1 MNADEQALAARIG
14 HALGSDRVI
23 DLGTLQSG
31 GPLDL
36 LQLRAQV
43 DHLQRGAPTI
53 ECHLA
58 VSEAS
63 WRELEAIVAE
73 LRSEGQEVSPD
84 QLARLLLEHGVDAL
98 RESRKKTG

>member
-14 HALGSDRVI
+14 RALGSDRVV
-23 DLGTLQSG
+23 DLGDLQSG

-43 DHLQRGAPTI
+43 DLLQSPPTV

-58 VSEAS
+58 VSETS
-63 WRELEAIVAE
+63 WRALEALVAE
-73 LRSEGQEVSPD
+73 LRSEGQEVSPA

-98 RESRKKTG
+98 RASRRKTG